1 MSAPIQGAA
10 SYAWTG
16 PRGLS
21 APFRL
26 RRSRASIRPKVR
38 RDEPNDI
45 RSTPSFSRTGFG
57 QELDRITL
65 ERARRGDMDACA
77 AIYRR
82 YGTACFNL
90 ALRILGER
98 AAAEDVVQ
106 EVFLKVM
113 NTLPGFR
120 GDAPFGVWLKRMTA
134 NATIDALRANQRFAD
149 EDPEALFA
157 SMASRATEA
166 DVRVDAWTLLM
177 RLSPRARAVLVLHE
191 LEGYTHKEL
200 SELFGQSESYSKS
213 ILARALKKLG
223 DPEDTTRNHGELA
236 TCASN
241 L

>member
-1 MSAPIQGAA
+1 VTSQ
-10 SYAWTG
+10 TT
-16 PRGLS
+16 LQT
-21 APFRL
+21 
-26 RRSRASIRPKVR
+26 RS
-38 RDEPNDI
+38 
-45 RSTPSFSRTGFG
+45 GFG

-82 YGTACFNL
+82 FGTACFNL

-98 AAAEDVVQ
+98 AAAEDIVQ
-106 EVFLKVM
+106 EVFLKMM

-134 NATIDALRANQRFAD
+134 NATIDALRASQRFAD

-157 SMASRATEA
+157 SMASRTAEA
-166 DVRVDAWTLLM
+166 DAHVDAWSLLM
-177 RLSPRARAVLVLHE
+177 RLPPRARAVLVLHE

-200 SELFGQSESYSKS
+200 SGLFGQSESYSKS

-223 DPEDTTRNHGELA
+223 GTGEPVKDEGGLA
-236 TCASN
+236 ACAGH

>member
-1 MSAPIQGAA
+1 VTSQ
-10 SYAWTG
+10 TTT
-16 PRGLS
+16 
-21 APFRL
+21 L
-26 RRSRASIRPKVR
+26 RTRS
-38 RDEPNDI
+38 
-45 RSTPSFSRTGFG
+45 GFG
-57 QELDRITL
+57 QELDAITL

-82 YGTACFNL
+82 FSTACFNL
-90 ALRILGER
+90 ALRILGDR

-106 EVFLKVM
+106 EVFLKMM

-134 NATIDALRANQRFAD
+134 NATIDTLRAGQRFAD

-157 SMASRATEA
+157 SMASRNVDA

-177 RLSPRARAVLVLHE
+177 RIPPRARAVLVLHE

-200 SELFGQSESYSKS
+200 SDLFGQSESYSKS

-223 DPEDTTRNHGELA
+223 DADEPGNNRGGLA
-236 TCASN
+236 AFASN
-241 L
+241 A

>member
-1 MSAPIQGAA
+1 MTSQ
-10 SYAWTG
+10 TT
-16 PRGLS
+16 LQT
-21 APFRL
+21 
-26 RRSRASIRPKVR
+26 RS
-38 RDEPNDI
+38 
-45 RSTPSFSRTGFG
+45 GFG

-82 YGTACFNL
+82 FGTACFNL

-98 AAAEDVVQ
+98 AAAEDIVQ
-106 EVFLKVM
+106 DVFLKMM

-134 NATIDALRANQRFAD
+134 NATIDALRASQRFAD

-157 SMASRATEA
+157 SMASRTAEA
-166 DVRVDAWTLLM
+166 DARVDAWSLLM
-177 RLSPRARAVLVLHE
+177 RLPPRARAVLVLHE

-200 SELFGQSESYSKS
+200 SGLFGQSESYSKS

-223 DPEDTTRNHGELA
+223 GTGEPVKDEGGLA
-236 TCASN
+236 ACAGH

>member
-1 MSAPIQGAA
+1 VTSQTTLQSSPG
-10 SYAWTG
+10 
-16 PRGLS
+16 
-21 APFRL
+21 
-26 RRSRASIRPKVR
+26 
-38 RDEPNDI
+38 
-45 RSTPSFSRTGFG
+45 FSRSGFG
-57 QELDRITL
+57 QELDRVTL

-106 EVFLKVM
+106 EVFLKMM
-113 NTLPGFR
+113 NTLAGFR

-134 NATIDALRANQRFAD
+134 NATIDALRATQRFAD

-166 DVRVDAWTLLM
+166 EARVDAWTLLM
-177 RLSPRARAVLVLHE
+177 RIPPRARAVLVLHE

-213 ILARALKKLG
+213 ILARALKKLAAA
-223 DPEDTTRNHGELA
+223 DDTNENPGELA
-236 TCASN
+236 ACASN

>member
-1 MSAPIQGAA
+1 MTSQ
-10 SYAWTG
+10 TT
-16 PRGLS
+16 LQT
-21 APFRL
+21 
-26 RRSRASIRPKVR
+26 RS
-38 RDEPNDI
+38 
-45 RSTPSFSRTGFG
+45 GFG

-82 YGTACFNL
+82 FGTACFNL

-98 AAAEDVVQ
+98 TAAEDIVQ
-106 EVFLKVM
+106 DVFLKMM

-134 NATIDALRANQRFAD
+134 NATIDALRASQRFAD

-157 SMASRATEA
+157 SMASRTAEA
-166 DVRVDAWTLLM
+166 DTRVDAWSLLM
-177 RLSPRARAVLVLHE
+177 RLPPRARAVLVLHE

-200 SELFGQSESYSKS
+200 SGLFGQSESYSKS

-223 DPEDTTRNHGELA
+223 GTGEPVKDEGGLA
-236 TCASN
+236 ACAGH

>member
-1 MSAPIQGAA
+1 VTSQPA
-10 SYAWTG
+10 
-16 PRGLS
+16 
-21 APFRL
+21 L
-26 RRSRASIRPKVR
+26 R
-38 RDEPNDI
+38 
-45 RSTPSFSRTGFG
+45 SRTGFG

-82 YGTACFNL
+82 FGTACFNL

-106 EVFLKVM
+106 EVFLKM
-113 NTLPGFR
+113 INTLSGFR

-134 NATIDALRANQRFAD
+134 NATIDTLRAGQRFAD
-149 EDPEALFA
+149 EDPETLFA
-157 SMASRATEA
+157 SMASRAMDA
-166 DVRVDAWTLLM
+166 DDRVDAWSLLV
-177 RLSPRARAVLVLHE
+177 RLPPRARAVLVLHE

-223 DPEDTTRNHGELA
+223 DAGEPVQQQGELA
-236 TCASN
+236 ACASSR
-241 L
+241 

>member
-1 MSAPIQGAA
+1 VTSQTA
-10 SYAWTG
+10 
-16 PRGLS
+16 L
-21 APFRL
+21 
-26 RRSRASIRPKVR
+26 RSRS
-38 RDEPNDI
+38 
-45 RSTPSFSRTGFG
+45 GFG

-106 EVFLKVM
+106 EVFLKMM

-120 GDAPFGVWLKRMTA
+120 GEAPFGVWLKRMTA
-134 NATIDALRANQRFAD
+134 NATIDALRAGQRFAD
-149 EDPEALFA
+149 EDPEAFFA
-157 SMASRATEA
+157 SMASRAIDA
-166 DVRVDAWTLLM
+166 DARVDAWSLLM
-177 RLSPRARAVLVLHE
+177 RLPPRARAVLILHE

-200 SELFGQSESYSKS
+200 SDLFGQSESYSKS

-223 DPEDTTRNHGELA
+223 DADRPMKDEGELA

>member
-1 MSAPIQGAA
+1 MTSQP
-10 SYAWTG
+10 T
-16 PRGLS
+16 
-21 APFRL
+21 L
-26 RRSRASIRPKVR
+26 R
-38 RDEPNDI
+38 
-45 RSTPSFSRTGFG
+45 SRTGFG

-82 YGTACFNL
+82 FGTACFNL

-106 EVFLKVM
+106 EVFLKM
-113 NTLPGFR
+113 INTLSGFR

-134 NATIDALRANQRFAD
+134 NATIDTLRAGQRFAD
-149 EDPEALFA
+149 EDPETLFA
-157 SMASRATEA
+157 SMASRAMDA
-166 DVRVDAWTLLM
+166 DDRVDAWSLLM
-177 RLSPRARAVLVLHE
+177 RLPPRARAVLVLHE

-223 DPEDTTRNHGELA
+223 DAGEPVQQQGELA
-236 TCASN
+236 ACASSR
-241 L
+241 

>member
-1 MSAPIQGAA
+1 MTSQTA
-10 SYAWTG
+10 
-16 PRGLS
+16 L
-21 APFRL
+21 
-26 RRSRASIRPKVR
+26 RSRS
-38 RDEPNDI
+38 
-45 RSTPSFSRTGFG
+45 GFG

-82 YGTACFNL
+82 FGTACYNL
-90 ALRILGER
+90 ALRILGDR

-106 EVFLKVM
+106 EVFLKMM

-120 GDAPFGVWLKRMTA
+120 GDAPFGVWLKRLTA
-134 NATIDALRANQRFAD
+134 NATIDALRAGQRFVD
-149 EDPEALFA
+149 DDPEALFA
-157 SMASRATEA
+157 SMASRSA
-166 DVRVDAWTLLM
+166 DADARVDAWSLLM
-177 RLSPRARAVLVLHE
+177 RLPPRARAVLVLHE

-223 DPEDTTRNHGELA
+223 DAGEPVKDEGGLA
-236 TCASN
+236 ACAGS

>member
-1 MSAPIQGAA
+1 MTS
-10 SYAWTG
+10 
-16 PRGLS
+16 
-21 APFRL
+21 
-26 RRSRASIRPKVR
+26 
-38 RDEPNDI
+38 EP
-45 RSTPSFSRTGFG
+45 TFSRSGFG
-57 QELDRITL
+57 QELDPITL

-82 YGTACFNL
+82 FGTACFNL

-106 EVFLKVM
+106 EVFLKM
-113 NTLPGFR
+113 INTLPGFR

-134 NATIDALRANQRFAD
+134 NATIDALRAGQRFAD
-149 EDPEALFA
+149 EDPEIVFA
-157 SMASRATEA
+157 SLASNAA
-166 DVRVDAWTLLM
+166 DADARVDAWSLLM
-177 RLSPRARAVLVLHE
+177 RLPPRARAVLVLHE

-223 DPEDTTRNHGELA
+223 DAGEPVKTEGGLA
-236 TCASN
+236 ACAGN

>member
-1 MSAPIQGAA
+1 VTS
-10 SYAWTG
+10 
-16 PRGLS
+16 
-21 APFRL
+21 
-26 RRSRASIRPKVR
+26 
-38 RDEPNDI
+38 EP
-45 RSTPSFSRTGFG
+45 TFSRSGFG

-82 YGTACFNL
+82 FGTACFNL

-106 EVFLKVM
+106 EVFLKM
-113 NTLPGFR
+113 INTLPGFR

-134 NATIDALRANQRFAD
+134 NATIDALRAGQRFAD
-149 EDPEALFA
+149 EDPEIVFA
-157 SMASRATEA
+157 SLASNAA
-166 DVRVDAWTLLM
+166 DADARVDAWSLLM
-177 RLSPRARAVLVLHE
+177 RLPPRARAVLVLHE

-223 DPEDTTRNHGELA
+223 DAGEPVKTEGGLA
-236 TCASN
+236 ACAGN